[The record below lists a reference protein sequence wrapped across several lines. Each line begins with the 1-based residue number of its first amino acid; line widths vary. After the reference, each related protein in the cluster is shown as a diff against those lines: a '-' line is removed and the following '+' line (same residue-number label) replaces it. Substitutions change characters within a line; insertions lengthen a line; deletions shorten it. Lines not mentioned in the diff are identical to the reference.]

1 VKIKFYVPLFLSLF
15 GVFKGF
21 AQSSP
26 DCLIGNREVG
36 SPHEMMSRVSNLSVV
51 GKNPGE
57 TLPWNYEPA
66 MLEAIHYQILNP
78 TFSAAMR
85 EENEFEYMQK
95 DALHAL
101 VAMIDEA
108 RRAGIKIFAHSAY
121 RPYKIQCSVF
131 TRKVQAE
138 TETNRI
144 SLDEAIRSVN
154 TRSALPG
161 QSEHQLGT
169 AVDLVTDIPNMG
181 YKLEYE
187 MQNTPAFKW
196 LKANAFKFG
205 FVLSFPADQML
216 DFRRPNPRTGYVYE
230 PWHWRY
236 IHPHYS
242 TRFLGCT
249 NMTAQGFLKAVS
261 RNTAFSCK

>member
-1 VKIKFYVPLFLSLF
+1 
-15 GVFKGF
+15 
-21 AQSSP
+21 
-26 DCLIGNREVG
+26 
-36 SPHEMMSRVSNLSVV
+36 
-51 GKNPGE
+51 
-57 TLPWNYEPA
+57 
-66 MLEAIHYQILNP
+66 MLEAIPYQILNP

-187 MQNTPAFKW
+187 MQIDTGLQMAESSNT
-196 LKANAFKFG
+196 
-205 FVLSFPADQML
+205 
-216 DFRRPNPRTGYVYE
+216 
-230 PWHWRY
+230 
-236 IHPHYS
+236 
-242 TRFLGCT
+242 
-249 NMTAQGFLKAVS
+249 
-261 RNTAFSCK
+261 